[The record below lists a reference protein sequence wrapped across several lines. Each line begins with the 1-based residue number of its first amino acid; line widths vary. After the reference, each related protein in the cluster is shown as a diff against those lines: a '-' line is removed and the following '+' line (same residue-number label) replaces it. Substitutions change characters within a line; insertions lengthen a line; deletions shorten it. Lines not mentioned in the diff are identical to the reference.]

1 MPGERRPPGQETIS
15 YEKLKEF
22 GKALLKKPNVD
33 HYLNEDIVVVVQLHV
48 PFLESVAAF
57 TRRLNPSSVSRMVR
71 EQYKMGVDAD
81 TFGNIMS
88 RAFGHCMKAGS
99 KAITGQKLSTEVM
112 AVYKASLGCG
122 AADSYVKR
130 PSSDF
135 GLSQECQSSPKRT
148 KSMKKSISS
157 PSGIDA
163 LYARGSSSSMH
174 LKVITYSP

>member
-1 MPGERRPPGQETIS
+1 MATERHPAKQTIS

-22 GKALLKKPNVD
+22 GKTYLKMPVPNQ
-33 HYLNEDIVVVVQLHV
+33 YLNEDIVVVVQSHV
-48 PFLESVAAF
+48 SFLVAVAGF
-57 TRRLNPSSVSRMVR
+57 TTRLNPSSVSRMVR
-71 EQYKMGVDAD
+71 EQYQMGVEAN

-88 RAFGHCMKAGS
+88 RALGHCMKAGS

-130 PSSDF
+130 PRSDF
-135 GLSQECQSSPKRT
+135 GLSQDECQSSPKRT
-148 KSMKKSISS
+148 KVVRKSISS

-163 LYARGSSSSMH
+163 LYARGSSSMH

>member
-1 MPGERRPPGQETIS
+1 MATERRPAKQTIS

-22 GKALLKKPNVD
+22 GKTYLKMPVPNQ
-33 HYLNEDIVVVVQLHV
+33 YLNEDIVVVVQSHV
-48 PFLESVAAF
+48 SFLVAVAGF
-57 TRRLNPSSVSRMVR
+57 TTRLNPSSVSRMVR
-71 EQYKMGVDAD
+71 EQYQMGVDAE

-112 AVYKASLGCG
+112 AVYKASLACG

-135 GLSQECQSSPKRT
+135 GLSQECQSSPKIT
-148 KSMKKSISS
+148 KSIKKSLSS

-163 LYARGSSSSMH
+163 LYARGGSSMH